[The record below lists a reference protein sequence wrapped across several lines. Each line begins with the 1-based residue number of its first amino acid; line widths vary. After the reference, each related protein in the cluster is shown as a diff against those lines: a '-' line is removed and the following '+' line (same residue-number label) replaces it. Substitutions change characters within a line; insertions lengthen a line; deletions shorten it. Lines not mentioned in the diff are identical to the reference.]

1 MADESLAET
10 GEKKKKKKK
19 KALNGSVVTAEPVV
33 ETPPTPA
40 AEVSLVTGE
49 EHG

>member
-33 ETPPTPA
+33 ETPA

-49 EHG
+49 EHR